1 MELPMKHLVCAA
13 ILLLGSTSF
22 GLDAM
27 PGEDRFESILEDP
40 KDSLGASLGI
50 SEIDG
55 GYFLNITPQMDLN
68 LGKIGVGIQVPLNL
82 RIWPRGEAA
91 ENDYYGLVRY
101 EDWDERAEWLKV
113 IRYVRLG
120 KKRDAMYLRAGELA
134 AEIGHGTILSRY
146 LNNVDLNT
154 RRIGFQF
161 DRNMAVGGFESLIAD
176 VGNLEGKGTGSH
188 LLGVRMYWKPLNK
201 MFKGTPLNALSV
213 GFSVITDTTAPQ
225 RLATDADGNPKL
237 RADGHYEVAER
248 YGATVHGFDA
258 EIQLLK
264 TPLLDVV
271 PYMDLNFIRRAGSG
285 FHIGVRGTAKLP
297 IGLNLKLPA
306 RLEYR
311 RFSKNY
317 MPAYFSS
324 FYEIER
330 YAYPLDG
337 SAAAQPKL
345 TWLRQQPGD
354 EGVNGLYGDAAF
366 DFVGL
371 VQIGALYEA
380 YLGYSSNFG
389 LFVNVPALETIKF
402 KAYYARNDV
411 EGLDDIFV
419 FDERSMAVA
428 QGKYMIMKNIYA
440 VGQFTRQWTLN
451 ADSAAYEPTDAWTF
465 NVEFAF
471 AM

>member
-1 MELPMKHLVCAA
+1 MKHLACTA
-13 ILLLGSTSF
+13 ILLLAST
-22 GLDAM
+22 GLALDTM
-27 PGEDRFESILEDP
+27 PGEDRFENILPDA

-91 ENDYYGLVRY
+91 ENDYYGLIRY

-134 AEIGHGTILSRY
+134 AEIGHGTIVSRY

-154 RRIGFQF
+154 RRIGLQF
-161 DRNMAVGGFESLIAD
+161 DRNMAIGGFESLIAD
-176 VGNLEGKGTGSH
+176 VGNLEGKSAGSH
-188 LLGVRMYWKPLNK
+188 LIGLRMFWKPLNK

-213 GFSVITDTTAPQ
+213 GFSVVSDTSAPQ
-225 RLATDADGNPKL
+225 SLVTGSDGNAVV
-237 RADGHYEVAER
+237 RDDGHFQVAETF
-248 YGATVHGFDA
+248 GATIHGFDA
-258 EIQLLK
+258 EIQVLK
-264 TPLLDVV
+264 TPLLDIV

-317 MPAYFSS
+317 MPAYFST
-324 FYEIER
+324 FYELER
-330 YAYPLDG
+330 YAYPLDSEG
-337 SAAAQPKL
+337 STQPKL
-345 TWLRQQPGD
+345 SWLRDQASD
-354 EGVNGLYGDAAF
+354 EGVNGIYGDAAF

-380 YLGYSSNFG
+380 YLGYSSNVAV
-389 LFVNVPALETIKF
+389 FVNVPALETIKL

-451 ADSAAYEPTDAWTF
+451 ADTAAYEPTDAWTF
-465 NVEFAF
+465 NVEFAW